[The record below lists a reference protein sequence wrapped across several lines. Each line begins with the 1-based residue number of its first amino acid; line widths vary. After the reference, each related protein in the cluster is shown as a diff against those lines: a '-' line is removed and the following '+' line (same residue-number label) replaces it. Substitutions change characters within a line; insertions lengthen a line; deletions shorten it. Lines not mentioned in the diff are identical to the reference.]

1 MSVNKPLKPGVF
13 LKFLYLTFRL
23 AFFALAFLYC
33 FLVHLMIT
41 LQPLTNAFLIAI
53 TVGLRFI
60 IAVIAFF
67 NACRK
72 NCPVAFAAIMIH
84 LIISLIRALVLI
96 RMMRTLTC
104 VSLSF
109 HHSTIRFTTLQMYLM
124 DHLMPLII
132 NLMSRNVNR
141 HKSLSVSLSIS
152 ANSSF
157 HDFSLYALSNLSV
170 SIPLFGLS
178 MQI

>member
-1 MSVNKPLKPGVF
+1 
-13 LKFLYLTFRL
+13 
-23 AFFALAFLYC
+23 
-33 FLVHLMIT
+33 
-41 LQPLTNAFLIAI
+41 
-53 TVGLRFI
+53 
-60 IAVIAFF
+60 
-67 NACRK
+67 
-72 NCPVAFAAIMIH
+72 
-84 LIISLIRALVLI
+84 
-96 RMMRTLTC
+96 
-104 VSLSF
+104 
-109 HHSTIRFTTLQMYLM
+109 MYLM